1 MTNKKYYSNHVSG
14 YTNSVKSQ
22 AVADPEPEPQLPKE
36 YEGPL
41 VGKIQQELLYKA
53 LECGLIPFIIGPR
66 GCGKTSIARHLAQV
80 NGMDFYPFDVS
91 QAVKPK
97 RFFFGGISLSQSG
110 TDFFPSEFYTA
121 YQSDKPTLIFLDE
134 ITRIPLQAA
143 NTLMTV
149 LDANNSYIYNEDTS
163 SRIYKSDNVMIIV
176 AGNIGSEYRG
186 TSVLDAAL
194 FDRFVKIP
202 IDYLSSDLEYELFCQ
217 KYRNE
222 WNIYKNAKYITDIGS
237 YLRRQYH
244 ANILGINISTRC
256 LEQAL
261 QLLNKGVSR
270 NAVCLV
276 LSNNY
281 LQVGQQEL
289 ALTEIAQFTANK

>member
-1 MTNKKYYSNHVSG
+1 M
-14 YTNSVKSQ
+14 
-22 AVADPEPEPQLPKE
+22 E
-36 YEGPL
+36 
-41 VGKIQQELLYKA
+41 
-53 LECGLIPFIIGPR
+53 
-66 GCGKTSIARHLAQV
+66 
-80 NGMDFYPFDVS
+80 FYPFDVS

-97 RFFFGGISLSQSG
+97 RFFFGGVSLNQSG
-110 TDFFPSEFYTA
+110 TEFFPSEFYTA

-149 LDANNSYIYNEDTS
+149 LDSNNSYIYNEDTS
-163 SRIYKSDNVMIIV
+163 SRIYKSDKVMIIV
-176 AGNIGSEYRG
+176 AGNIGTEYRG
-186 TSVLDAAL
+186 TSVLDAAF

-202 IDYLSSDLEYELFCQ
+202 IDYLSSDLEYDLFCQ
-217 KYRNE
+217 KYRDAP
-222 WNIYKNAKYITDIGS
+222 NIYKQAKYITKIGE
-237 YLRRQYH
+237 YLRKQYF
-244 ANILGINISTRC
+244 ANVLGINISTRC

-261 QLLNKGVSR
+261 QLLLKGVSK

-289 ALTEIAQFTANK
+289 ALTEIAKFTSN